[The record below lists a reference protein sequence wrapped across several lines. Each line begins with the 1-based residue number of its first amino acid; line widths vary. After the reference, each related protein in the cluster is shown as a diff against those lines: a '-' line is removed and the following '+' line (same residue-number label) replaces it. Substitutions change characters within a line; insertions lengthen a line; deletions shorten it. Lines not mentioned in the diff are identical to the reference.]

1 MPTGRNGRAHEINKA
16 FAKNKHR
23 GSGTGSQPF
32 TPDHAFHF
40 AIFKCFLVAILTS
53 LVLSRIGD
61 EAEGRE
67 NGFHKILFNCG
78 EHDILM
84 TPGIIFDK
92 PATHVHLLLNT
103 RNCLGRKSTLAFGNR
118 HSSPPKLDFGVCFLL
133 ILLSG
138 QVELNPGPSS
148 PGNQNSSIFPCGYC
162 DLPVT
167 WDQCG
172 ICCDTCDLWFHKNCV
187 DMGSHTFRAFSTTNV
202 SWICCNCDNPNYERN
217 LFHSFQR
224 ETANS
229 FHPLNLSESIEIK
242 SPISDFVPVLHSSPI
257 IDRRHSK
264 KIKNWRTLILNCQ
277 SLRGK
282 VEAFQSSVDYF
293 QPDCILGT
301 ESWLDKSVSTNE
313 IFPPGYKIFRRD
325 RITSTQGGG
334 ECLLLS
340 KKIMTYLFSLI
351 LLRHGTFM
359 GESPL

>member
-1 MPTGRNGRAHEINKA
+1 MAPSRSRKDHVTRASGQNGHAHEINKA

-23 GSGTGSQPF
+23 GSGMGSQPF
-32 TPDHAFHF
+32 TSDHAFHF
-40 AIFKCFLVAILTS
+40 AILKCFLVAILTS

-67 NGFHKILFNCG
+67 NGFHKIIFNCG

-84 TPGIIFDK
+84 TPEILFDK

-103 RNCLGRKSTLAFGNR
+103 RNCLGKKSTLAFGNR
-118 HSSPPKLDFGVCFLL
+118 HSSPLKLEFGVCFLL

-172 ICCDTCDLWFHKNCV
+172 ICCDTCDLWSHKNCV

-217 LFHSFQR
+217 LFHSFQI

-229 FHPLNLSESIEIK
+229 FHSLDLSESIEIK

-264 KIKNWRTLILNCQ
+264 KIKKLENPY
-277 SLRGK
+277 SK
-282 VEAFQSSVDYF
+282 
-293 QPDCILGT
+293 
-301 ESWLDKSVSTNE
+301 
-313 IFPPGYKIFRRD
+313 
-325 RITSTQGGG
+325 
-334 ECLLLS
+334 LS
-340 KKIMTYLFSLI
+340 KSTGQSRSFPIICRLLPTRLYSWHGI
-351 LLRHGTFM
+351 LAYQK
-359 GESPL
+359 

>member
-1 MPTGRNGRAHEINKA
+1 MAPTRSRKDHVTRASGQNGRAHEINKA

-32 TPDHAFHF
+32 TPDHF
-40 AIFKCFLVAILTS
+40 AIFKCFLLAI
-53 LVLSRIGD
+53 LVLSRIRD
-61 EAEGRE
+61 KAEGRE

-84 TPGIIFDK
+84 TLGIIFDK

-118 HSSPPKLDFGVCFLL
+118 HSSPPPPKLDFGVCFLL

-138 QVELNPGPSS
+138 QVEINPGPSS
-148 PGNQNSSIFPCGYC
+148 PGNQKSSIFPGGYC

-172 ICCDTCDLWFHKNCV
+172 MCCDTCDLWFHKNCV

-217 LFHSFQR
+217 LFHSFQI
-224 ETANS
+224 ETANY
-229 FHPLNLSESIEIK
+229 FHPLDLSESIKIK

-264 KIKNWRTLILNCQ
+264 KIKNWRTLLLNCQ
-277 SLRGK
+277 SQRGK

-301 ESWLDKSVSTNE
+301 ESWLDQGVSTNE
-313 IFPPGYKIFRRD
+313 MFPTGYKIFRRD

-334 ECLLLS
+334 SVYRCQRKL
-340 KKIMTYLFSLI
+340 
-351 LLRHGTFM
+351 
-359 GESPL
+359 

>member
-1 MPTGRNGRAHEINKA
+1 MLRH
-16 FAKNKHR
+16 
-23 GSGTGSQPF
+23 
-32 TPDHAFHF
+32 
-40 AIFKCFLVAILTS
+40 IL
-53 LVLSRIGD
+53 I
-61 EAEGRE
+61 A
-67 NGFHKILFNCG
+67 
-78 EHDILM
+78 
-84 TPGIIFDK
+84 PGIIFDK
-92 PATHVHLLLNT
+92 SATLVHLLLNT

-118 HSSPPKLDFGVCFLL
+118 HSSPPPKLDFGVCFLL

-138 QVELNPGPSS
+138 QIELNPGPSS
-148 PGNQNSSIFPCGYC
+148 LGNQNSSIFPCGHC

-187 DMGSHTFRAFSTTNV
+187 DMSSHTFRAFSTTNV

-217 LFHSFQR
+217 LFHSFQI

-229 FHPLNLSESIEIK
+229 FHPLDLSESIAIK

-282 VEAFQSSVDYF
+282 VEAFQSSVDYS
-293 QPDCILGT
+293 QPTVFLARNPGLT
-301 ESWLDKSVSTNE
+301 KV
-313 IFPPGYKIFRRD
+313 FPHFFRRD

-334 ECLLLS
+334 GVFIAVKENYDVSLLPDTVTDTELLWAKVYFEKS
-340 KKIMTYLFSLI
+340 KSLI
-351 LLRHGTFM
+351 LGSFYRPPGSKIKKNGRIQQIFRSSSKKFKPNHHPWWRL
-359 GESPL
+359 